1 MTGNDRIYRNLDAL
15 KPVRLLVEEV
25 AEGLRDKSRTIG
37 TSGMPEVLGAAL
49 GAGLGGAVGFGALY
63 GAGVT
68 GLSAAGI
75 TSALA
80 TAGAI
85 VGGGMAA
92 GVFVLAAPA
101 VGLGVGGYAL
111 VSRRNRRILAEQEE
125 MLYQEATRQRDAV
138 IQEMR
143 QTSEANKERIE
154 YLTALNIKLQE
165 VLKNLEADLG
175 KQAG

>member
-1 MTGNDRIYRNLDAL
+1 MKRDDRIYRNLDAL
-15 KPVRLLVEEV
+15 RPVRLLLEEA
-25 AEGLRDKSRTIG
+25 AEGLRDRSRTIR

-49 GAGLGGAVGFGALY
+49 GAGVGGAVGFGVLY
-63 GAGVT
+63 GAGIT

-101 VGLGVGGYAL
+101 VGLGVGGFWL
-111 VSRRNRRILAEQEE
+111 VSRRNRQILAEQEE

-138 IQEMR
+138 IQEMS
-143 QTSEANKERIE
+143 QTAETNKERLE
-154 YLTALNIKLQE
+154 YLTALNIKLQD
-165 VLKNLEADLG
+165 VVKNLETDLR
-175 KQAG
+175 KRAG